1 MMARLV
7 VPPIVGL
14 LLVVVYLGADALGLR
29 PFAPPEADSVSE
41 AAALGH
47 AARALAFVADGQDV
61 NRPSRVR
68 PGILDA
74 DGHDLYPIEAA
85 ILGRHAEMVSLLRR
99 SGATYPDGQRI
110 ACLERARLPEEDRD
124 VLDVAAALAS
134 CTPAS

>member
-1 MMARLV
+1 MMVRLV
-7 VPPIVGL
+7 VPPVVAL
-14 LLVVVYLGADALGLR
+14 CLVLGYLGADALGFR

-61 NRPSRVR
+61 NSRSHIR
-68 PGILDA
+68 PGILDG
-74 DGHDLYPIEAA
+74 DSHDLYPIEAA

-99 SGATYPDGQRI
+99 SGATSPDEPRI
-110 ACLERARLPEEDRD
+110 ACLERARLPEEDGD

-134 CTPAS
+134 CATAS